1 MATST
6 FKDKIRGAFD
16 LVFLFGNGIEKFSGE
31 KKAALQSLIIP
42 VAFLPVA
49 LWFAS
54 VYPPISMKE
63 GFSQS
68 QVLGTVLMH
77 SVLSFLFTTLVV
89 AAVAGFMKKTD
100 KFWLF
105 FEASNW
111 ASLIFSLITL
121 PFVIMAVTMPDM
133 RDQMDRLFVVVGC
146 YGYFITGCIIY
157 RAFKLNWQLAG
168 ALAIL
173 TLAVNQELWKLLY
186 WMQGIESAW

>member
-16 LVFLFGNGIEKFSGE
+16 LVFLFGNGVDKFSGE
-31 KKAALQSLIIP
+31 KKAALQSLLIP
-42 VAFLPVA
+42 LAFLPVA

-68 QVLGTVLMH
+68 QILTTVLAQA
-77 SVLSFLFTTLVV
+77 VLSFLFTTLVV
-89 AAVAGFMKKTD
+89 AAVAGYLKKTD

-105 FEASNW
+105 LETSNW
-111 ASLIFSLITL
+111 VSLIFSLITL

-133 RDQMDRLFVVVGC
+133 RDQMDRLFVIVGC
-146 YGYFITGCIIY
+146 YGYFITACIAY
-157 RAFKLNWQLAG
+157 RAFNLNWQLAG

-173 TLAVNQELWKLLY
+173 TLAVNQELWNLLY